1 MKCKVILDTRNLT
14 SLIYKTQEKY
24 YVKVGVIN
32 GGGYKDEKGNITV
45 AGYGYVNEF
54 GSIGRNIP
62 ARSFIRA
69 PLLLNLRDEILNNK
83 KVFEKQL
90 FNKKGSIKGA
100 YNRLGILAKAIIL
113 KAFATS
119 FDGQWAPNAPST
131 IARKHSSKPLI
142 DTGRLRKSISYQVLR
157 NEK

>member
-1 MKCKVILDTRNLT
+1 MTVKTTIDMKKIDILITK
-14 SLIYKTQEKY
+14 SKEKY
-24 YVKVGVIN
+24 LAKVGVIN

-54 GSIGRNIP
+54 GSITKNIP

-69 PLLLNLRDEILNNK
+69 PLLLHLRDEILKNK
-83 KVFEKQL
+83 RVFEIQFFRKFDL
-90 FNKKGSIKGA
+90 IGA
-100 YNRLGILAKAIIL
+100 YNKLGILGKSIIL

-119 FDGQWAPNAPST
+119 FDGQWAPNSPIT

-142 DTGRLRKSISYQVLR
+142 DTSRLRKSIDYQVIE
-157 NEK
+157 NK